1 MRSVSVMLSAV
12 IASTIMLF
20 AVLALYVPLLSRLG
34 GVRATSVSM
43 VISDVIYER
52 PMWDASSLAERLR
65 EATGARYVKVNITAY
80 NPLDNV
86 IVFRDYYE
94 YKPLETGELE
104 GLHKIFSV
112 YVISTSDLLILRYE
126 VEVGV

>member
-1 MRSVSVMLSAV
+1 
-12 IASTIMLF
+12 
-20 AVLALYVPLLSRLG
+20 
-34 GVRATSVSM
+34 
-43 VISDVIYER
+43 
-52 PMWDASSLAERLR
+52 MWDASSLAERLR
-65 EATGARYVKVNITAY
+65 EATGARYVKVNVTAY

-112 YVISTSDLLILRYE
+112 YVISTSDLLILKYE